1 MARQITPSR
10 TMIAIDES
18 IVDSNEAN
26 RESFR
31 PPPDPW
37 SGRTSLSGKWNAMTD
52 NISPSKTIILDDQ
65 HVVYIDEAHPL
76 RGALTLPLVID
87 AIAYWACGSCALRA
101 RREAFHHWFCWSMR
115 VRHKYTLNRM
125 ALSCADFLGW
135 AKAQPGWLRN
145 DESAERLAG
154 MLESHMQTTL
164 LGRGLKDQH
173 GRPAETL
180 KPSRHVLAV
189 DQSIVDLNEVNPL
202 RGALTLPLVVDTIAT
217 WAGDLCALRAR
228 RDSFCHWFNW
238 SLRVGRKSKLKV
250 VEAAA
255 RQARREADRAKAT
268 MAATTATLSKRE
280 KAVAARET
288 ALAAM
293 EQAASRMRMAENEKH
308 AAAMEATAAAAAAK
322 ATMPV
327 MEALAARIAVV
338 SQREQRASERE
349 QRASAREA
357 AVAANEAAL
366 EQRAREVAAITG
378 EALQTV
384 AVAKRVT
391 SDAGGKERRAEAMVA
406 AAIAVED
413 EETVHKAAKP
423 AAVAAAAAHSAVHGR
438 RAAEVE
444 ATEARA
450 TEQQLRQR
458 LKQLERSKEKLE
470 AANAANAYHA
480 HKLRAR
486 AQAQAQAE
494 QVALL
499 AKAKGETQHMHAR
512 LRESRLA
519 ERVSGLQAERAREDA
534 EATYRAGRECSAS
547 ATQTPQGGVHHGSGY
562 AVWVNTPA
570 ADAVYFVREHAAA
583 GAEET
588 AICEGVEG
596 ATPSQYLQR
605 VSSAA
610 ATLTPPCASLRKEA
624 SPRVTVLP
632 ASMAS
637 REEHMEEQWPPAPP
651 PPPGPFERA
660 ASMPRGAMAS
670 TPPNNWW
677 PTAPPNDSMKRPLSA
692 SRRSDTL
699 ESAASKGS
707 TIATRCRS
715 PRPTWCFQP

>member
-1 MARQITPSR
+1 M
-10 TMIAIDES
+10 
-18 IVDSNEAN
+18 
-26 RESFR
+26 
-31 PPPDPW
+31 
-37 SGRTSLSGKWNAMTD
+37 SLSDKWNAMSD

-65 HVVYIDEAHPL
+65 HIVYIDEAHPL
-76 RGALTLPLVID
+76 RGALTLPLVLD

-115 VRHKYTLNRM
+115 ARHKYTLNRM

-173 GRPAETL
+173 GEPAETL
-180 KPSRHVLAV
+180 KPSRTLSRTVMTADHGYFERFDHSGNDSTRAG
-189 DQSIVDLNEVNPL
+189 DQSVVAKLNM
-202 RGALTLPLVVDTIAT
+202 A
-217 WAGDLCALRAR
+217 
-228 RDSFCHWFNW
+228 
-238 SLRVGRKSKLKV
+238 
-250 VEAAA
+250 EAAT
-255 RQARREADRAKAT
+255 RQAQREADRAKAT
-268 MAATTATLSKRE
+268 IAATTATLSKRE
-280 KAVAARET
+280 KAVIARET

-293 EQAASRMRMAENEKH
+293 EKAASRMRLEADERAARTRADADERAAAFSLLECSARDKSAARARLEADLAATAMREEARQAFERETARL

-391 SDAGGKERRAEAMVA
+391 CDAGGKERRAEAMVA
-406 AAIAVED
+406 AAIAVEE
-413 EETVHKAAKP
+413 EETVHKAAK
-423 AAVAAAAAHSAVHGR
+423 AAAEAAAAAHSAVHGR

-534 EATYRAGRECSAS
+534 EATYRARRECSAS

-624 SPRVTVLP
+624 SPSVTVLLP
-632 ASMAS
+632 ASMGS
-637 REEHMEEQWPPAPP
+637 PRTPRTPLVPP
-651 PPPGPFERA
+651 PPLARPPPPLGPSSSSPA
-660 ASMPRGAMAS
+660 LG
-670 TPPNNWW
+670 
-677 PTAPPNDSMKRPLSA
+677 TA
-692 SRRSDTL
+692 
-699 ESAASKGS
+699 
-707 TIATRCRS
+707 IRCRS
-715 PRPTWCFQP
+715 PRPTWCFRA

>member
-1 MARQITPSR
+1 M
-10 TMIAIDES
+10 
-18 IVDSNEAN
+18 
-26 RESFR
+26 
-31 PPPDPW
+31 
-37 SGRTSLSGKWNAMTD
+37 
-52 NISPSKTIILDDQ
+52 
-65 HVVYIDEAHPL
+65 
-76 RGALTLPLVID
+76 
-87 AIAYWACGSCALRA
+87 
-101 RREAFHHWFCWSMR
+101 
-115 VRHKYTLNRM
+115 
-125 ALSCADFLGW
+125 
-135 AKAQPGWLRN
+135 
-145 DESAERLAG
+145 
-154 MLESHMQTTL
+154 
-164 LGRGLKDQH
+164 
-173 GRPAETL
+173 
-180 KPSRHVLAV
+180 
-189 DQSIVDLNEVNPL
+189 
-202 RGALTLPLVVDTIAT
+202 
-217 WAGDLCALRAR
+217 
-228 RDSFCHWFNW
+228 
-238 SLRVGRKSKLKV
+238 
-250 VEAAA
+250 
-255 RQARREADRAKAT
+255 
-268 MAATTATLSKRE
+268 
-280 KAVAARET
+280 
-288 ALAAM
+288 
-293 EQAASRMRMAENEKH
+293 
-308 AAAMEATAAAAAAK
+308 
-322 ATMPV
+322 
-327 MEALAARIAVV
+327 
-338 SQREQRASERE
+338 
-349 QRASAREA
+349 
-357 AVAANEAAL
+357 
-366 EQRAREVAAITG
+366 
-378 EALQTV
+378 
-384 AVAKRVT
+384 
-391 SDAGGKERRAEAMVA
+391 
-406 AAIAVED
+406 
-413 EETVHKAAKP
+413 
-423 AAVAAAAAHSAVHGR
+423 
-438 RAAEVE
+438 E

-534 EATYRAGRECSAS
+534 EATYRARRECSAS

-632 ASMAS
+632 ASMGSRPS